1 MNPNRS
7 TDTPGLNLPQYAE
20 GAHGGGYVNVRPVY
34 NSHPPGRPV
43 LDKRAPRAG
52 HRVVSRGYRFGPAM
66 GHLQGCSISTRRLR
80 RPPVIREW
88 KGGAFGVRYTRQ
100 PRLSAPFV
108 RMTSPERV
116 KVYPCY
122 LQSAAWFVV

>member
-52 HRVVSRGYRFGPAM
+52 HRFVGKVADIVSTLLGP
-66 GHLQGCSISTRRLR
+66 
-80 RPPVIREW
+80 RPCGSSGVQHQHPTITAPPRHPGVE
-88 KGGAFGVRYTRQ
+88 GGSVHHATATAAGV
-100 PRLSAPFV
+100 LCF
-108 RMTSPERV
+108 
-116 KVYPCY
+116 
-122 LQSAAWFVV
+122 

>member
-7 TDTPGLNLPQYAE
+7 TATPGLNLPQYAE

-52 HRVVSRGYRFGPAM
+52 HRFVSRGYRFGPAM
-66 GHLQGCSISTRRLR
+66 GSESFR
-80 RPPVIREW
+80 
-88 KGGAFGVRYTRQ
+88 
-100 PRLSAPFV
+100 
-108 RMTSPERV
+108 
-116 KVYPCY
+116 PCY
-122 LQSAAWFVV
+122 GPSSGVQQQHPTITAPPRHPGVEGGSVWRSVHATATAVGALRSDDES